1 MKETKYKVIS
11 FSLGTTIDN
20 AVKELLTWK
29 RLGVPTKG
37 KFNDHWLYSDKD
49 DLESAYKKVLG
60 QTKAEVDEE
69 ERKREEKYTEE
80 KRKHKEAIPT
90 LTAEWI
96 EKGKEILSE
105 KYLEDWKRCVP
116 IRLLD
121 LYQGAE
127 LKCCLDI
134 VKELNAG
141 CELEKAHGI
150 FKSQGHSGM
159 SSGLVLSMLKS
170 FCDRGIEYV
179 DWLSRNN
186 L

>member
-1 MKETKYKVIS
+1 MTIGSILTKMI
-11 FSLGTTIDN
+11 
-20 AVKELLTWK
+20 
-29 RLGVPTKG
+29 
-37 KFNDHWLYSDKD
+37 
-49 DLESAYKKVLG
+49 LESAYKKVLG

-80 KRKHKEAIPT
+80 KRKYKVSIPT

-105 KYLEDWKRCVP
+105 KYLEDQKS
-116 IRLLD
+116 
-121 LYQGAE
+121 
-127 LKCCLDI
+127 CLDI

>member
-69 ERKREEKYTEE
+69 VRKREEKYTEE

-105 KYLEDWKRCVP
+105 KYLEDWKS
-116 IRLLD
+116 
-121 LYQGAE
+121 
-127 LKCCLDI
+127 CLDI